1 MGTTYVYYLV
11 WIVNYLMN
19 RQVSKKK
26 EKMVAVFIDLK
37 VTFDSIDREM
47 LSKEMR
53 KKETMRE
60 TNKNNRRNTKRNS

>member
-1 MGTTYVYYLV
+1 MYYLV
-11 WIVNYLMN
+11 WMVNYLVN

-47 LSKEMR
+47 LSKEKR
-53 KKETMRE
+53 KKEIMRE

>member
-1 MGTTYVYYLV
+1 MGTTYMYYLV
-11 WIVNYLMN
+11 WMVNYLVN

-37 VTFDSIDREM
+37 VTFDSIDGEM
-47 LSKEMR
+47 LSKEKR
-53 KKETMRE
+53 KKEIMRE

>member
-1 MGTTYVYYLV
+1 MGTTYMYYLV
-11 WIVNYLMN
+11 WIVNYLVN
-19 RQVSKKK
+19 RQISKKK

-53 KKETMRE
+53 KKEIMRE

>member
-1 MGTTYVYYLV
+1 MGTTYMYYLV
-11 WIVNYLMN
+11 WMVNYLVN

-47 LSKEMR
+47 LSKEKR
-53 KKETMRE
+53 KKEIMRE

>member
-1 MGTTYVYYLV
+1 MGTTYMYYLV
-11 WIVNYLMN
+11 WILNYLVN
-19 RQVSKKK
+19 RQISKKK

-53 KKETMRE
+53 KKEIMRE
-60 TNKNNRRNTKRNS
+60 TNKNNRRNIKRNS

>member
-1 MGTTYVYYLV
+1 MYYLV

>member
-1 MGTTYVYYLV
+1 MYYLV
-11 WIVNYLMN
+11 WIVNYLVN

-47 LSKEMR
+47 LSKKMR